1 MSTLKVDV
9 KRVSFLLKQGRI
21 KDIKC
26 EFEMFTIEYRLSIMA
41 ELNILE
47 KIKLSE
53 ITNLPIASKL
63 TK

>member
-1 MSTLKVDV
+1 
-9 KRVSFLLKQGRI
+9 
-21 KDIKC
+21 
-26 EFEMFTIEYRLSIMA
+26 MA